1 MSTRLLILI
10 QLIFFQSFYFIF
22 VSTIFQNEL
31 KSVSA
36 HNLTQLRRL
45 LKAAKEEM
53 VRQEL
58 RNKLQVKH

>member
-1 MSTRLLILI
+1 MLI
-10 QLIFFQSFYFIF
+10 QFSHLRFYC
-22 VSTIFQNEL
+22 STFFQNEL

-58 RNKLQVKH
+58 RNKLQVKQSDPR